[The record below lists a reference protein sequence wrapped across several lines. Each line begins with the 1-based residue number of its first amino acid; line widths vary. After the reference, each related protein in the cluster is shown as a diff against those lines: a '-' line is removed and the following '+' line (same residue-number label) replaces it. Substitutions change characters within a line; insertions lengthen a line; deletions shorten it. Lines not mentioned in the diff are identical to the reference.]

1 MTARRTQTLQISE
14 LPNLSQSRLVP
25 AQEIGLHLI
34 LRLLLSLVI
43 HFVPFGAVANSSN
56 GSFCVVKDM
65 ALFQTTGWVISTP
78 ISASELVSA
87 IVALRVMAGR
97 VGQLVREAMW

>member
-14 LPNLSQSRLVP
+14 LPNLLQSRLVQ
-25 AQEIGLHLI
+25 AQEIGVHLI
-34 LRLLLSLVI
+34 LRLLLSLAI
-43 HFVPFGAVANSSN
+43 PFAPFGAAANSSK
-56 GSFCVVKDM
+56 GSFCVARDM
-65 ALFQTTGWVISTP
+65 ALFQTTGWVISIL